1 MGVRIPPGL
10 PLLLKRSEGTMEN
23 VGGVEQPKR
32 IVAIAY
38 VIAAL
43 ALGVFLEKVV
53 ELLLSYSRVND
64 AALLGD
70 WSMSTV
76 VGFALAAVIAIVV
89 WRIPRTQTVSLEVAL
104 ELQRVT
110 WPSLRETRAA
120 TVAVIV
126 ASAVAAV
133 ILGVFDMVWSW
144 LSAKIY

>member
-1 MGVRIPPGL
+1 M
-10 PLLLKRSEGTMEN
+10 SEN

-43 ALGVFLEKVV
+43 ALGVFLEKVI
-53 ELLLSYSRVND
+53 ELVLSYGRVND
-64 AALLGD
+64 FAVVGD
-70 WSMSTV
+70 WSLSSVLGFGLAV
-76 VGFALAAVIAIVV
+76 VAAIVV

-120 TVAVIV
+120 TVAVIA
-126 ASAVAAV
+126 ASFVAAV
-133 ILGVFDMVWSW
+133 ILGLFDMAWSW

>member
-1 MGVRIPPGL
+1 
-10 PLLLKRSEGTMEN
+10 MEN

-32 IVAIAY
+32 IVAIAF
-38 VIAAL
+38 VVAAL

-53 ELLLSYSRVND
+53 ELVLSYARVND
-64 AALLGD
+64 FVMIGD
-70 WSMSTV
+70 WPLSTV
-76 VGFALAAVIAIVV
+76 TGFALAAAAAIVV
-89 WRIPRTQTVSLEVAL
+89 WRIPRTQTMSLEVAL

>member
-1 MGVRIPPGL
+1 MA
-10 PLLLKRSEGTMEN
+10 EN

-38 VIAAL
+38 VVAAL
-43 ALGVFLEKVV
+43 ALGVFLEKVI
-53 ELLLSYSRVND
+53 ELVLSYARVND
-64 AALLGD
+64 FAVFGD
-70 WSMSTV
+70 WSLSTV
-76 VGFALAAVIAIVV
+76 LGFGLAAAAAVVV

-126 ASAVAAV
+126 ASAVAALV
-133 ILGVFDMVWSW
+133 LGVFDMVWSW

>member
-1 MGVRIPPGL
+1 MA
-10 PLLLKRSEGTMEN
+10 EN

-38 VIAAL
+38 VVAAL
-43 ALGVFLEKVV
+43 ALGVFLEKVI
-53 ELLLSYSRVND
+53 ELVLSYARVND
-64 AALLGD
+64 FAVLGD
-70 WSMSTV
+70 WSLSAV
-76 VGFALAAVIAIVV
+76 LGFGLAAIAAVVV

>member
-1 MGVRIPPGL
+1 MD
-10 PLLLKRSEGTMEN
+10 N

-53 ELLLSYSRVND
+53 ELALAYARVND
-64 AALLGD
+64 FAVLGD
-70 WSMSTV
+70 WSLSTI
-76 VGFALAAVIAIVV
+76 VGFALAAVIAVIV

-126 ASAVAAV
+126 ASTVAAV
-133 ILGVFDMVWSW
+133 VLGVFDMVWSW

>member
-1 MGVRIPPGL
+1 MAD
-10 PLLLKRSEGTMEN
+10 N
-23 VGGVEQPKR
+23 VGGVEQPRR

-53 ELLLSYSRVND
+53 ELVLSYSRVND
-64 AALLGD
+64 FAVIGD
-70 WSMSTV
+70 WSLSTV
-76 VGFALAAVIAIVV
+76 IGYGLAAVAAIVV
-89 WRIPRTQTVSLEVAL
+89 WRIPRTQATSLEVAL

-120 TVAVIV
+120 TIAVIV
-126 ASAVAAV
+126 ASAVASV

>member
-1 MGVRIPPGL
+1 MD
-10 PLLLKRSEGTMEN
+10 N

-38 VIAAL
+38 VVAAL
-43 ALGVFLEKVV
+43 ALGVFLEKVF
-53 ELLLSYSRVND
+53 ELGLAYARVND
-64 AALLGD
+64 FEVLGD
-70 WSMSTV
+70 WMLSSV
-76 VGFALAAVIAIVV
+76 LGFGLAAIAAMVV

-120 TVAVIV
+120 TIAVIV
-126 ASAVAAV
+126 ASAVASV

-144 LSAKIY
+144 LSAVVYRIE

>member
-1 MGVRIPPGL
+1 MD
-10 PLLLKRSEGTMEN
+10 N

-38 VIAAL
+38 VLAAL
-43 ALGVFLEKVV
+43 AVGVFLEKVIA
-53 ELLLSYSRVND
+53 LGMGYGRVND
-64 AALLGD
+64 FEVGGGWTL
-70 WSMSTV
+70 STV
-76 VGFALAAVIAIVV
+76 LGFALAAVLAVV
-89 WRIPRTQTVSLEVAL
+89 IWRIPKTQTVSLEIAL

-126 ASAVAAV
+126 ASFVAAA

-144 LSAKIY
+144 LSQKIY

>member
-1 MGVRIPPGL
+1 MAD
-10 PLLLKRSEGTMEN
+10 N

-38 VIAAL
+38 VVAAL

-53 ELLLSYSRVND
+53 ELTLSYARVND
-64 AALLGD
+64 FEVVGGYPL
-70 WSMSTV
+70 STV
-76 VGFALAAVIAIVV
+76 VGFGLAAVTAIVV
-89 WRIPRTQTVSLEVAL
+89 WRIPRTQTLSLEVAL

-120 TVAVIV
+120 TVAVLV
-126 ASAVAAV
+126 ASAVAAL
-133 ILGVFDMVWSW
+133 ILGVFDMAWSW

>member
-1 MGVRIPPGL
+1 MD
-10 PLLLKRSEGTMEN
+10 N

-38 VIAAL
+38 VVAAL
-43 ALGVFLEKVV
+43 AVGVFLEKVI
-53 ELLLSYSRVND
+53 ELVLAYTRVND
-64 AALLGD
+64 FAVVGD
-70 WSMSTV
+70 WSISSV
-76 VGFALAAVIAIVV
+76 LGFGLAAVAAVVV

-120 TVAVIV
+120 TYAVIV
-126 ASAVAAV
+126 ASVVAALV
-133 ILGVFDMVWSW
+133 LGVFDMVWSW

>member
-1 MGVRIPPGL
+1 ML
-10 PLLLKRSEGTMEN
+10 
-23 VGGVEQPKR
+23 
-32 IVAIAY
+32 
-38 VIAAL
+38 AAL
-43 ALGVFLEKVV
+43 ALGVFLEKVI
-53 ELLLSYSRVND
+53 ELVLSYARVND
-64 AALLGD
+64 FAVLGD
-70 WSMSTV
+70 WSLSTV
-76 VGFALAAVIAIVV
+76 LGFGLAAVAAVVV

>member
-1 MGVRIPPGL
+1 
-10 PLLLKRSEGTMEN
+10 MEN

-38 VIAAL
+38 VVAAL
-43 ALGVFLEKVV
+43 ALGVFLENVIGLV
-53 ELLLSYSRVND
+53 LSYSRVND
-64 AALLGD
+64 FAVMGD
-70 WSMSTV
+70 WSLSTV
-76 VGFALAAVIAIVV
+76 LGFGVAAVAAIVV

-110 WPSLRETRAA
+110 WPSVRETRAA
-120 TVAVIV
+120 TLAVIV
-126 ASAVAAV
+126 ASAIASV

>member
-1 MGVRIPPGL
+1 MA
-10 PLLLKRSEGTMEN
+10 EN

-38 VIAAL
+38 VVAAL
-43 ALGVFLEKVV
+43 ALGVFLEKVI
-53 ELLLSYSRVND
+53 ELVLSYARVND
-64 AALLGD
+64 FAVIGD
-70 WSMSTV
+70 WSLSTV
-76 VGFALAAVIAIVV
+76 LGFGLAAVAAVVV

-126 ASAVAAV
+126 ASAVAAA